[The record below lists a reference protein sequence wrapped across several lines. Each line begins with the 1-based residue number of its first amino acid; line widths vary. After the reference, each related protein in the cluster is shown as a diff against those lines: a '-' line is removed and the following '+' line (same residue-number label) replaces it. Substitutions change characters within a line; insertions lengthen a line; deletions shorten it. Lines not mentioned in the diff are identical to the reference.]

1 MTAAAGEMRVPP
13 PRIERRRL
21 LRIAATLA
29 GTGALFVGA
38 MGFLHTPYGRP
49 LMRRLGMACPAM
61 KVSPAAAEAVRL
73 RAVASLRTA
82 VPSPVRPALGQVL
95 DVSRAI
101 DVKAWTRARGLVCTE
116 EARPSHAIRCAGL
129 AGQPAAD
136 PKAPPAEQ
144 IVFSF
149 APDGRLVSVDR
160 LRSTLTAP
168 EASRLFAQAAGELTA
183 TLGPGGQMIG
193 DATPAYLA
201 GGSMHTARL
210 QYRYSDY
217 LATIT
222 AMNISG
228 RIVMHEQYES
238 ARGG

>member
-1 MTAAAGEMRVPP
+1 MSAAVGEMRAPP
-13 PRIERRRL
+13 PRLARRRL
-21 LRIAATLA
+21 VRAVATLA
-29 GTGALFVGA
+29 GLAGAFVGV

-49 LMRRLGMACPAM
+49 LMRRLGMSCPAT
-61 KVSPAAAEAVRL
+61 KVSPAGAEGVRL

-82 VPSPVRPALGQVL
+82 VPSRARPALGQAL
-95 DVSRAI
+95 DVSRPI
-101 DVKAWTRARGLVCTE
+101 DVNAWTRAQGLACVE

-129 AGQPAAD
+129 AGHPAAD
-136 PKAPPAEQ
+136 PKAPPADQ

-149 APDGRLVSVDR
+149 APDGRLVGVDR
-160 LRSTLTAP
+160 LRSTLTAA
-168 EASRLFAQAAGELTA
+168 EASRLFSRAAGELTA

-228 RIVMHEQYES
+228 RVVMHEQYES
-238 ARGG
+238 ARGS

>member
-1 MTAAAGEMRVPP
+1 MIAAVGETRVPS
-13 PRIERRRL
+13 PRLGRRRVV
-21 LRIAATLA
+21 RAVATLA
-29 GTGALFVGA
+29 GLAGAFVGV

-49 LMRRLGMACPAM
+49 LMRRLGMSCPAM
-61 KVSPAAAEAVRL
+61 KVSPGAAEAVRL

-82 VPSPVRPALGQVL
+82 VPSPARPALGQAL
-95 DVSRAI
+95 DVSRAS
-101 DVKAWTRARGLVCTE
+101 DVKAWTDARGLACAE
-116 EARPSHAIRCAGL
+116 ETRPSHAIRCSGVV
-129 AGQPAAD
+129 GQPAPD
-136 PKAPPAEQ
+136 PKGPPSYQ

-160 LRSTLTAP
+160 LRSTLTAS
-168 EASRLFAQAAGELTA
+168 AAARLFSQVSGELTA
-183 TLGPGGQMIG
+183 TLGPGGRMVG

-228 RIVMHEQYES
+228 RLVLHEQYES
-238 ARGG
+238 ARGT

>member
-1 MTAAAGEMRVPP
+1 VCVVG
-13 PRIERRRL
+13 
-21 LRIAATLA
+21 TLA
-29 GTGALFVGA
+29 GLSAAFVGL

-49 LMRRLGMACPAM
+49 LMRRLGVSCPAL

-82 VPSPVRPALGQVL
+82 LPSPARPALGQAL

-101 DVKAWTRARGLVCTE
+101 DVNAWTHAHGLACAE
-116 EARPSHAIRCAGL
+116 QARPTHAIRCAGL
-129 AGQPAAD
+129 VGQPSPD

-168 EASRLFAQAAGELTA
+168 EASRLFSQAAGELTA
-183 TLGPGGQMIG
+183 VLGPGGQMIG

-228 RIVMHEQYES
+228 RLVMHEQYES